1 MTKTK
6 TSAEPATPVL
16 IVFGYDEQQKPCGA
30 QFVGENP
37 ELVAKAA
44 ELMDLKVYKATT
56 PDLAAVAKKLP
67 VGRLYAQWPRVRAER
82 AASPLHGPRRRIG
95 GRTAGRPQ
103 HERRQ
108 RQHTCRPRPA
118 SNLG

>member
-6 TSAEPATPVL
+6 TSAEPAAPVL

-44 ELMDLKVYKATT
+44 TDLMDLKVYKATT

-67 VGRLYAQWPRVRAER
+67 VGRLYANGRGFVPNVRQA
-82 AASPLHGPRRRIG
+82 LYIGPRRRIG
-95 GRTAGRPQ
+95 GRTAGRRQ
-103 HERRQ
+103 HERR
-108 RQHTCRPRPA
+108 
-118 SNLG
+118 